1 MGCLVV
7 YNLSGNDSKASNK
20 LVLNEGIPDNV
31 NRVPIQTTIRVSN
44 TLMHAAACIFHEHMG
59 SRNIYIDHRSLL
71 SVHVVAI
78 VSLNIEFAH
87 VFLIFQISLL
97 VLVSSQVA
105 PFTAFL
111 LASISC

>member
-31 NRVPIQTTIRVSN
+31 NRVPIRVSN